1 MIESP
6 RNTPGHPEPHPA
18 HERPTMLIDDV
29 KEQVIQAMRARDSER
44 RDLLK
49 VVLGELQTADA
60 RLSEDLP
67 DAEAQRLIRKM
78 VKSNQEM
85 AELSDRPEVVE
96 KMKAEILVLETLL
109 PQTLSV
115 DQIIEAL
122 APVTD
127 AVKAAGNDGQ
137 AMGAAMK
144 HLKSSGASVDGKS
157 VGLAVKQLRG

>member
-1 MIESP
+1 
-6 RNTPGHPEPHPA
+6 
-18 HERPTMLIDDV
+18 MLIDDV
-29 KEQVIQAMRARDSER
+29 KEQVIQAMRARDTER

-49 VVLGELQTADA
+49 VVLGELQTAAA
-60 RLSEDLP
+60 RLSEALP

-85 AELSDRPEVVE
+85 AELSPKPEVVE
-96 KMKAEILVLETLL
+96 KMKAEIVVLETLL

-115 DQIIEAL
+115 EQIVQAL
-122 APVTD
+122 EPVAD

-144 HLKSSGASVDGKS
+144 YLKSSGASVDGKA
-157 VGLAVKQLRG
+157 VGQAVKQIRG

>member
-1 MIESP
+1 
-6 RNTPGHPEPHPA
+6 
-18 HERPTMLIDDV
+18 MLIDDV
-29 KEQVIQAMRARDSER
+29 KEQVLQAMRAKDSDR

-49 VVLGELQTADA
+49 VVLGELQTAAA
-60 RLSEDLP
+60 RLNEDLP

-85 AELSDRPEVVE
+85 AELSDRPGVAE
-96 KMKAEILVLETLL
+96 KMRAEILILETLL

-115 DQIIEAL
+115 DQIVEAL
-122 APVTD
+122 APVVD

-157 VGLAVKQLRG
+157 VGLAVKQIRG